1 MTSPASS
8 SSLTVLGHDGSPLSA
23 EARELLERASLVAG
37 GRRHLAAV
45 PVPPGAR
52 TIVMGELRAALD
64 AIDEELDRED
74 GDHHVVVVASG
85 DPGFFGIVRALRE
98 RGRRPRVL
106 PALSSVQRA
115 FARAGLSWDD
125 ALVVSA
131 HGRELRRAV
140 NACRAHPK
148 VAVLTAPGAG
158 PAELARALFPQT
170 PRTFVVCEDL
180 GGPRERV
187 VRVRPAE
194 ATTRPWRDPNVVLV
208 LDQRR
213 IAAAA
218 AYGERGWI
226 AGARPGPARWALPPA
241 DFAYGAPSRGAAGT
255 GAEIRA
261 FALAKLGPRVGD
273 MVWDVGAGRGE
284 IAIECARFGAAVVAV
299 ERDEAA
305 CEGIR
310 ANVRAHRVK
319 VAVSRGTA
327 PAVLEHLPEPDAVF
341 VGGGG
346 PDVARACAARALR
359 SVVVVVAD
367 ADRVQGAIDALKG
380 ESLATQAVSLSA
392 APFGAAPA
400 APVYVVW
407 GERAGTATGPEGR
420 RGRAVPQRP
429 PASAAVTVAE
439 LPEMDVDEVDG
450 MDGESASGSV
460 R

>member
-1 MTSPASS
+1 
-8 SSLTVLGHDGSPLSA
+8 VGYDGSPPSA
-23 EARELLERASLVAG
+23 DIAGLLERASLVAG

-52 TIVMGELRAALD
+52 TVVMGDLRKALD

-74 GDHHVVVVASG
+74 GDRHVVVVASG

-140 NACRAHPK
+140 NACRAHHK

-180 GGPRERV
+180 GGARERV
-187 VRVRPAE
+187 VHVRPAE

-218 AYGERGWI
+218 AHGERGWI
-226 AGARPGPARWALPPA
+226 AGAPPGPERWALPA
-241 DFAYGAPSRGAAGT
+241 AEFAVAGGAAGT
-255 GAEIRA
+255 GAEVRA

-273 MVWDVGAGRGE
+273 MVWDIGAGAGSGE

-305 CEGIR
+305 CERIR

-327 PAVLEHLPEPDAVF
+327 PGVLEHLPEPDAVF

-367 ADRVQGAIDALKG
+367 ADRVQGAVDALKG

-392 APFGAAPA
+392 APFGAAPS
-400 APVYVVW
+400 APVHVVW
-407 GERAGTATGPEGR
+407 GERADAAHGAEER
-420 RGRAVPQRP
+420 RGRAVPRRP
-429 PASAAVTVAE
+429 PVSAPVTVAE
-439 LPEMDVDEVDG
+439 LPDLDDMEERGG
-450 MDGESASGSV
+450 MDGESASGGV

>member
-8 SSLTVLGHDGSPLSA
+8 SSLTVVGHDGSPPSA
-23 EARELLERASLVAG
+23 EVVELLERASLVAG

-52 TIVMGELRAALD
+52 TIVMGDLRAALD

-140 NACRAHPK
+140 NACRAHHK

-170 PRTFVVCEDL
+170 PRTFLVCEDL

-187 VRVRPAE
+187 VQVRPAE

-213 IAAAA
+213 IATAAA
-218 AYGERGWI
+218 HGERGWI
-226 AGARPGPARWALPPA
+226 AGARPGPDRWALPA
-241 DFAYGAPSRGAAGT
+241 AEFASAGGAAGA
-255 GAEIRA
+255 GAEVRA

-299 ERDEAA
+299 ERDAAA
-305 CEGIR
+305 CERIR

-327 PAVLEHLPEPDAVF
+327 PAVLDHLPEPDAVF

-367 ADRVQGAIDALKG
+367 ADRVQGAVDALKG

-392 APFGAAPA
+392 APFGAAPS

-407 GERAGTATGPEGR
+407 GERADAATGMEER
-420 RGRAVPQRP
+420 RGRAVPRRP
-429 PASAAVTVAE
+429 PASVPVTVAE
-439 LPEMDVDEVDG
+439 LPDMDHGGDRGDMDDE
-450 MDGESASGSV
+450 STSRSV